1 MSYKTIVVHV
11 DHSEHAPQ
19 RMRLAAE
26 LALAEGAHLVGAAA
40 NPLPPFRQDYG
51 FHMARRP
58 EPAPASGARDDPL
71 AALAGFDALARRIGV
86 TSHEQCLLDNDPVTA
101 LTERARYSDLVVLSQ
116 GDPELAPASSV
127 GGPGLAEA
135 VMLNSLRPV
144 LMIPYA
150 GRFNH
155 LGLIVLVAWD
165 GSAEAGRAIS
175 GALPILRRAH
185 QVCIVV
191 FNGAQT
197 GRHPGADM
205 ALFLVRHGVR
215 VEVLE
220 KEVDIDTGNALLSL
234 AAERDADLIVM
245 GGYRHSRV
253 REALL
258 GGTTR
263 TVLATMTVPV
273 LMSH

>member
-11 DHSEHAPQ
+11 DHSDHAPQ

-40 NPLPPFRQDYG
+40 NPLPPFRTDYG
-51 FHMARRP
+51 FHLARGR
-58 EPAPASGARDDPL
+58 ARADPL
-71 AALAGFDALARRIGV
+71 AALAGFDALARRLGV
-86 TSHEQCLLDNDPVTA
+86 ASYEQCLLDNDPVTA

-116 GDPELAPASSV
+116 GDPDQAGA
-127 GGPGLAEA
+127 GAGLAEA

-144 LMIPYA
+144 LLVPYA
-150 GRFNH
+150 GRFDH
-155 LGLIVLVAWD
+155 LGQRVLVAWD
-165 GSAEAGRAIS
+165 GSAEASRAIT
-175 GALPILRRAH
+175 GALPILRRAA
-185 QVCIVV
+185 QVFVVV
-191 FNGAQT
+191 FNPAQAA
-197 GRHPGADM
+197 RHPGADM

-220 KEVDIDTGNALLSL
+220 KTVDIDTGNALLSL
-234 AAERDADLIVM
+234 ATDHDADLIVM

-253 REALL
+253 REALM